1 MKIVRLVLLLAFAG
15 LSAACN
21 GAGITEPENPAAAAA
36 PQFDGTTT
44 TPPDTSGLHYSGGVF
59 GSGT

>member
-1 MKIVRLVLLLAFAG
+1 MKIVRLVLLLAFVG

-21 GAGITEPENPAAAAA
+21 GAAITEPENTATAAA
-36 PQFDGTTT
+36 PRFDGTN